1 MTDAPRVSPSV
12 SVYEALR
19 VHPGST
25 ARLASLGLT
34 PDLYDHRIRDA
45 ARVLGVSVERLTNA
59 LCEDRPN

>member
-1 MTDAPRVSPSV
+1 MNEVPRVSPSV

-19 VHPGST
+19 THPRSS

-45 ARVLGVSVERLTNA
+45 ARVLGVPVERLTIA
-59 LCEDRPN
+59 LTEEQPD